1 MLFDRALP
9 MEVAMSE
16 RPVEPTVDAP
26 TDEALLAGIAHRD
39 EDAFRQ
45 LYDRYSPLLYAVCL
59 RILRRPDDAQ
69 AALSDTLWEVWHHA
83 ERYNP
88 NRGTARTYLVMLVRS
103 RAIDRLRAESARHV
117 VEMEFGQSREPDLAE
132 WQQDED
138 PARLAIAEE
147 NSRLVAAALEELSA
161 AQKRALQLA
170 YFDGL
175 THREIAERLG
185 APLGS
190 VKTHIRTGLARLGRA
205 LRTIG
210 ADWNEP

>member
-1 MLFDRALP
+1 
-9 MEVAMSE
+9 MEVAMTE
-16 RPVEPTVDAP
+16 QPVEPAVDAP
-26 TDEALLAGIAHRD
+26 TDEALLARVAQRD

-69 AALSDTLWEVWHHA
+69 AALSDAFWEVWHHA
-83 ERYNP
+83 QRYNP

-103 RAIDRLRAESARHV
+103 RAIDRLRAESGRHV
-117 VEMEFGQSREPDLAE
+117 VETEFCQSREPDLAE

-147 NSRLVAAALEELSA
+147 NSRLMAAALEELST
-161 AQKRALQLA
+161 AQRRALQLA

-210 ADWNEP
+210 ADWTEP